1 MQLALYNPEY
11 MGTGNYGVRPPVL
24 DKKPSP
30 LKRPSLKKI
39 SPKTSPYK
47 TPSKKKRSLK
57 NPPNRPQKKRKGKTE
72 KRKRVSPTPNPDLAT
87 AVVKNP
93 QPVKNLGTMKDEIP
107 KWRVNPNT
115 GVDYFWYQNQ
125 RDRERNTRGFE
136 DAMNPPIKKRRG
148 KEKEEFIGK
157 YNPDEDPDL
166 PGIAF
171 GGKKRKTK
179 KRRKH

>member
-1 MQLALYNPEY
+1 MPLALFNPED
-11 MGTGNYGVRPPVL
+11 MGTGNYGVRSPVL
-24 DKKPSP
+24 DKKPY
-30 LKRPSLKKI
+30 
-39 SPKTSPYK
+39 PKGFN

-57 NPPNRPQKKRKGKTE
+57 NPPNRPQKKRKGKSPAKTE